1 MLTLEHS
8 AHDYDE
14 ATDGCRRLVR
24 VTRDSARQEQRVK
37 PDLETHP
44 VAAFDYEEGVLR
56 FSPFDLI
63 PLPPP
68 RNEECLGIELLDQAS
83 VAKLV

>member
-63 PLPPP
+63 PLAVP
-68 RNEECLGIELLDQAS
+68 LAS
-83 VAKLV
+83 LWLKVIGHLWSNRMLTN